1 MTPLPFWT
9 LEQPAGR
16 VALVDETGRAVSY
29 AELAA
34 AADVAVSGLPP
45 HSVFALSPAA
55 NRASVAAYLGGLRR
69 HAVPLLLDPQL
80 DGAER
85 DALLRRYGITRWFDG
100 RSQVWQRLPAGRA
113 APTPH
118 AELAL
123 LLSTSGSTA
132 SPKLVRLSRDN
143 LAANAG
149 SIVEYLALDASEVA
163 ITTLPLHYSFGL
175 SVLNSHLACGA
186 CVVLSEA
193 AVTQGAFWQQMR
205 AHRVTS
211 LSGVPTLWR
220 LLRRLR
226 FERMA
231 LPALRTL
238 TQAGGRLEP
247 DEIRGL
253 ADAAEAQGWQLF
265 VMYGQTEAAPR
276 IAYLPPALLR
286 SHCGSIGVPVPGGRL
301 RVVDADGRTIT
312 EPGVTGELAYRGPN
326 VMMGYAE
333 GPEELAQGPGVAEL
347 FTGDLGH
354 VDADGCH
361 WITGRAKRF
370 VKMFGHRVSL
380 DELEQRLRAQ
390 GLDAAVVGR
399 DDCLRVAVAGIDAA
413 RAATLH
419 KEIASHHRW
428 LPAAVHVHA
437 LEMLPMA
444 SNGKLPYGTLLTQ
457 LEEQPAAQPE
467 ASPEAPRQAPTP
479 TAVEAV
485 DG

>member
-16 VALVDETGRAVSY
+16 VALIDETGGPLGY

-34 AADVAVSGLPP
+34 AADAAVAGVPA
-45 HSVFALSPAA
+45 HSVFALAPAA
-55 NRASVAAYLGGLRR
+55 NRASIAVYLGGLRR

-80 DGAER
+80 AAAER
-85 DALLRRYGITRWFDG
+85 DALLRRYRIGCWFDG
-100 RSQVWQRLPAGRA
+100 LAQQWHVGADTGPAAR
-113 APTPH
+113 PH

-132 SPKLVRLSRDN
+132 SPKLVRLSRAN

-149 SIVEYLALDASEVA
+149 SIVEYLGLDATEVA
-163 ITTLPLHYSFGL
+163 ITTLPLHYSFGM

-186 CVVLSEA
+186 CVVLSDA
-193 AVTQGAFWQQMR
+193 AVTQAGFWQQMR
-205 AHRVTS
+205 QHGVTS

-231 LPALRTL
+231 LPSLRTF
-238 TQAGGRLEP
+238 TQAGGRLDPE
-247 DEIRGL
+247 EIRWL
-253 ADAAEAQGWQLF
+253 ADAAQAAGRRLF

-301 RVVDADGRTIT
+301 RVVDGEGRTIT

-326 VMMGYAE
+326 VMMGYAH
-333 GPEELAQGPGVAEL
+333 GPDELAAGPGVAEL

-361 WITGRAKRF
+361 WITGRARRF
-370 VKMFGHRVSL
+370 VKIFGHRVSL
-380 DELEQRLRAQ
+380 DEIEQRLRAR

-399 DDCLRVAVAGIDAA
+399 DDCLRVAVAAIDAE
-413 RAATLH
+413 RATALQL
-419 KEIASHHRW
+419 ELAALYRW
-428 LPAAVHVHA
+428 LPTAVHVHA
-437 LEMLPMA
+437 LATLPLA
-444 SNGKLPYGTLLTQ
+444 SSGKLAYGALLSQ
-457 LEEQPAAQPE
+457 LEATSPGAELE
-467 ASPEAPRQAPTP
+467 ASDA
-479 TAVEAV
+479 
-485 DG
+485 